1 MKFLENTMDQFA
13 QPVSSGVSQRIT
25 AELQV
30 PDPDKSTAMELLNE
44 SPSDNGADADHRKSD
59 QQNSP

>member
-1 MKFLENTMDQFA
+1 MDQFA
-13 QPVSSGVSQRIT
+13 QPVSSGVSQKIT
-25 AELQV
+25 AELQI
-30 PDPDKSTAMELLNE
+30 PDPEKSIAMELLNE

>member
-44 SPSDNGADADHRKSD
+44 STSDSGADADH
-59 QQNSP
+59 